1 MRGKLLFVAGAAVGY
16 VLGARAGRKR
26 YEQIKSAA
34 ARVWESP
41 GIQKQVNAVED
52 YAAEKF
58 GEVPGM
64 LFEGA
69 KKVAT
74 QVVNRAQTAQ
84 KQSASYTVPVPPAPA
99 PPRTPSAPPPS
110 RMSTSS
116 VTIAAP
122 PDGETV
128 AAPTTAPQARASK
141 ASTTPAKSAKPAKP
155 AKGTAAASEPID
167 EADDA
172 GA

>member
-26 YEQIKSAA
+26 YEQIKAAA
-34 ARVWESP
+34 ARVWETP
-41 GIQKQVNAVED
+41 GIQNQVNAVED

-58 GEVPGM
+58 GELPGA
-64 LFEGA
+64 LFAGA

-74 QVVNRAQTAQ
+74 QVVSRAQASQ
-84 KQSASYTVPVPPAPA
+84 RQSVSFSTPVRQTTSAPA
-99 PPRTPSAPPPS
+99 PSVPPSA
-110 RMSTSS
+110 RTSTSS

-122 PDGETV
+122 PDDETTT
-128 AAPTTAPQARASK
+128 APTTPPRAAAGRAST
-141 ASTTPAKSAKPAKP
+141 ASTKAAKPPKSAKR
-155 AKGTAAASEPID
+155 TAPTSDEID

>member
-34 ARVWESP
+34 AKVWESP

-52 YAAEKF
+52 YAAAKF
-58 GEVPGM
+58 GEIPGA
-64 LFEGA
+64 LLEGT
-69 KKVAT
+69 KKVVT
-74 QVVNRAQTAQ
+74 TVVNRAQTAQ
-84 KQSASYTVPVPPAPA
+84 QQGSGYSRPTPAAPA
-99 PPRTPSAPPPS
+99 PSRAPAATNT
-110 RMSTSS
+110 ST

-122 PDGETV
+122 PDEET
-128 AAPTTAPQARASK
+128 ATAPTTAPKSAPKSSSK
-141 ASTTPAKSAKPAKP
+141 AASGKSAASS
-155 AKGTAAASEPID
+155 AASAKRKSAASSPEID